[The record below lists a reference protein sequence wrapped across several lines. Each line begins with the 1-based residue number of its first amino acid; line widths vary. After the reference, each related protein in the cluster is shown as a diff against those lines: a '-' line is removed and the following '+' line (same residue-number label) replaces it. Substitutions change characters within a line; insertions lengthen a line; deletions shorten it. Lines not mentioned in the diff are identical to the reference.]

1 MNNNLIRAREYLSA
15 LESHVDR
22 DTIAGFF
29 ADDVIQEEFPN
40 RLMPHGATRD
50 LAAILD
56 GHERGKQLMARQSY
70 DIANTLVAGDQV
82 VLEVHWSG
90 TLAHGVGSLPA
101 GYVMRARFATFL
113 QFRDGKIIAQRNY
126 DCFEPWPQ
134 ENG

>member
-1 MNNNLIRAREYLSA
+1 MNDNLTRAHEYLAA
-15 LESHVDR
+15 LENHVDR
-22 DTIAGFF
+22 DTLAGFF
-29 ADDVIQEEFPN
+29 AEDVIQEEFPN
-40 RLMPHGATRD
+40 RLTPHGATRD

-56 GHERGKQLMARQSY
+56 GHERGKQLLAGQRY

-90 TLAHGVGSLPA
+90 TLAHAAGSLPA

-113 QFRDGKIIAQRNY
+113 HFRDGKIIAQRNY

-134 ENG
+134 EDE